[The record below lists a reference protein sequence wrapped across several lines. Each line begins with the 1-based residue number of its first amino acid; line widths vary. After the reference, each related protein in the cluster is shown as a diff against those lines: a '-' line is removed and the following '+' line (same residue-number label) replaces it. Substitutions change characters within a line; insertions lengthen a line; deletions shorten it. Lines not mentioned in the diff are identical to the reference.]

1 MIIEGVEIQD
11 KTTSFTATFQSPKT
25 GEIYRRVRIGYPFT
39 LCGTTWYLHRHEDG
53 EWLITEAT
61 TGTYA
66 AKGRTRSTAIKD
78 LQDALGRLRMNE
90 RKLARYVRLSEQA
103 IKDMEH
109 GNTGNGHIQKRTQAG
124 R

>member
-1 MIIEGVEIQD
+1 MIIEGIEIQD
-11 KTTSFTATFQSPKT
+11 KATSFVATFQSPKT
-25 GEIYRRVRIGYPFT
+25 GEIYRRTRNGYQFT
-39 LCGTTWYLHRHEDG
+39 LCGATWYLHRSEDG
-53 EWLITEAT
+53 EWSVTEAS

-90 RKLARYVRLSEQA
+90 RKLARYMRLSEQA

-109 GNTGNGHIQKRTQAG
+109 GNTGNGHISK
-124 R
+124 